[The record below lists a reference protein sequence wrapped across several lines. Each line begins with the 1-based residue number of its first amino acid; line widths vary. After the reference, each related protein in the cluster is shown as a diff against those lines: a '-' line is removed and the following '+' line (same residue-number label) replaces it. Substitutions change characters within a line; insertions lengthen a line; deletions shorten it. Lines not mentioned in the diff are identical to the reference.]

1 MLEPKLERLAGH
13 HLTRCQQECS
23 VTESFSMGSCFFFLR
38 SAPYVCTAFNES
50 RKHLPIES

>member
-1 MLEPKLERLAGH
+1 MLEPELEHLAGH